1 MKLIAHL
8 ALALLVSAPLACTVG
23 CGDSNQ
29 PVDVLQGQSR
39 EDLDAQADAISA
51 EFERSG
57 EESDTPGPTAEEEA
71 MNRS

>member
-1 MKLIAHL
+1 MKMITNLTL
-8 ALALLVSAPLACTVG
+8 ALFVSVPFACTIG

-57 EESDTPGPTAEEEA
+57 EESEMAGPTAEEEA